1 MAGSKQQ
8 AAGPVEAAGPVGEV
22 TAVRY
27 VGPGYLLGV
36 PARDLTADE
45 WGALTDVQRSAAGWS
60 GIYEFVAAEQVLG
73 VPNVAEENGEESV
86 E

>member
-8 AAGPVEAAGPVGEV
+8 AAGPVGEV

-36 PARDLTADE
+36 PARDLSVGE
-45 WGALTDVQRSAAGWS
+45 WDALTDVQRSAVGWS
-60 GIYEFVAAEQVLG
+60 GIYEVVAEPVLG
-73 VPNVAEENGEESV
+73 DFVVAEESGEESGV
-86 E
+86 